1 MANEKKKQTSIEKKK
16 TNQTNMKQTKLE
28 NQKNKEVKATNKK
41 KEKSN
46 QLEKKNVNQ
55 KNQDLKIKEIANQE
69 NSVNKKEYPTSKKKE
84 TTSKKAEKKEGKVSS
99 VKNKNEKTASST
111 IASSDEM
118 GKLIKII
125 VVLIVI
131 VAAFYGL
138 TVIITKFQKTST
150 PERNKNTVPAII
162 QYDEILIGTI
172 LNQARDE
179 YYVLIQKDDD
189 QYRTLTS
196 YYLQKYSSNSKSL
209 KVYMSNMNS
218 IYNEF
223 YISETSNVRT
233 NNINEFKVSTIT
245 LVKIKNHEI
254 VEAYEGLDDVESAF
268 KKLIDKK

>member
-69 NSVNKKEYPTSKKKE
+69 NSVNKKEYPTFKKKE

-150 PERNKNTVPAII
+150 PERNKNTVPAVI

-233 NNINEFKVSTIT
+233 NNINEFRVSTIT

>member
-16 TNQTNMKQTKLE
+16 TNQTNIKQTKLG
-28 NQKNKEVKATNKK
+28 NQKNKEVKVTNKK
-41 KEKSN
+41 EEKSN
-46 QLEKKNVNQ
+46 QLEKKNISK
-55 KNQDLKIKEIANQE
+55 KNQDSKIKEVTSQE
-69 NSVNKKEYPTSKKKE
+69 DSADKKEYPAFKKKENTSKK
-84 TTSKKAEKKEGKVSS
+84 TEKKERTISS
-99 VKNKNEKTASST
+99 AKNKNEKTASPT
-111 IASSDEM
+111 IVSSDEM

-138 TVIITKFQKTST
+138 TVIITKFQKAST
-150 PERNKNTVPAII
+150 PERNKNTVPAVI

-172 LNQARDE
+172 LNQVRDE

-189 QYRTLTS
+189 QYQILTS
-196 YYLQKYSSNSKSL
+196 YYLQKYSSDSKSL
-209 KVYMSNMNS
+209 KVYMSNINS

-233 NNINEFKVSTIT
+233 NNINEFRVSTIT

>member
-150 PERNKNTVPAII
+150 PERNKNTVPAVI

-196 YYLQKYSSNSKSL
+196 YYFQKYSSNSKSL

-254 VEAYEGLDDVESAF
+254 VEAYEGLDDVEGAF